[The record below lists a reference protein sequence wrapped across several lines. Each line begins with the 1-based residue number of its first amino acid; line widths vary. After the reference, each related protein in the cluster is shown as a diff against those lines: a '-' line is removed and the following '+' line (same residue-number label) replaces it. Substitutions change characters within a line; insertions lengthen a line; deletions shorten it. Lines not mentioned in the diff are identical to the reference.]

1 MALIIPDEVVD
12 TTRMTPEE
20 LMLEVAIMLYQ
31 REKLS
36 LAQTSKAAG
45 MNRQKFQ
52 FLLASRQIPIHYA
65 VADFQ
70 ADLKALRD
78 MEQP

>member
-12 TTRMTPEE
+12 ATRMTPEE

-36 LAQTSKAAG
+36 LEQASKAAG
-45 MNRQKFQ
+45 MNR
-52 FLLASRQIPIHYA
+52 
-65 VADFQ
+65 
-70 ADLKALRD
+70 
-78 MEQP
+78 